1 MCIYPAPILSSY
13 CLLLR
18 IDGAPCVSSQLSLS
32 LSTSFLTSLVF
43 AVVLSPCLVSSPEV
57 LITQANAVKLRHC
70 PAVIRWRSNKASHSI
85 IVILIWCK
93 SNMLSLPV
101 IPADTQL
108 CRGRALLDPKKF
120 VYLTSFTVT
129 GECLNGLFSSQHQAG
144 SIIGVVM
151 CSFSPHLFT

>member
-129 GECLNGLFSSQHQAG
+129 GECLNGLFSSQHQAWKHYWCG
-144 SIIGVVM
+144 YVFI
-151 CSFSPHLFT
+151 